1 MMDIK
6 LMNNHNGTWDWE
18 FNDHDL
24 SITSNDDSIRN
35 AVVHAIMLREHEML
49 TEQYKL
55 WGCEAW
61 DYVKAK
67 KTTHVLAL
75 ITESIRACVKQI
87 DEVSDANVQVISET
101 GYISVLRIILEK
113 EDGNTVVLDD
123 IQI

>member
-49 TEQYKL
+49 TEQY
-55 WGCEAW
+55 
-61 DYVKAK
+61 K